1 MQRLLHQLRK
11 YAVGFSPHEPGSIE
25 MKKNFGDY
33 VKTFITDIPADLESE
48 QALFFKKTIPRFAEE
63 AIYIYSFQENRMIFA
78 SGWDELVGY
87 ADDEINMLAIVNMSA
102 PGFAPFS
109 HDLNDKALQFIHN
122 KSENLEGYSFTIE
135 LKKIHKN
142 GHEVPIVAR
151 VGVFASENGKV
162 TSIIGRFQ
170 INRNLIFGK
179 IMRYAAYG
187 PEKEKFEEELNK
199 VLFYHLAI
207 SNKEKEALSLV
218 AKGYSFKEIAHEL
231 NVSHSAIEKRIIPL
245 YKRFDV
251 KSLTHLVS
259 FAYDNNILP

>member
-1 MQRLLHQLRK
+1 MTAH
-11 YAVGFSPHEPGSIE
+11 
-25 MKKNFGDY
+25 KNFGDY
-33 VKTFITDIPADLESE
+33 SRNFITAIPADLESE
-48 QALFFKKTIPRFAEE
+48 QAKYFKQTIPRFPDE
-63 AIYIYSFQENRMIFA
+63 AIYIYSFKENRMIFA
-78 SGWDELVGY
+78 NGWDEILGY
-87 ADDEINMLAIVNMSA
+87 QDDEINMLAIVNMSA
-102 PGFAPFS
+102 PEFAPFS
-109 HDLNDKALQFIHN
+109 HDLNDKALKFIHG
-122 KSENLEGYSFTIE
+122 KTQQLEDYSFTIE

-142 GHEVPIVAR
+142 GSHVPIIVR
-151 VGVFASENGKV
+151 VGIFSSENGKIE
-162 TSIIGRFQ
+162 SIIGRFQ

-179 IMRYAAYG
+179 VMRYAAYG

-199 VLFYHLAI
+199 ILFHHLAI